1 MEFEERLALVE
12 ARLARSEQ
20 REARYR
26 RIALTSLALVAG
38 VGLLAL
44 ARPAETDKLGT
55 ELKGPVSI
63 VDKDGRTLFEM
74 GAGNGMPYLLMLN
87 EQQEVVARMGGSAE
101 SGGGYLDLFHSTG
114 REGIKLAL
122 DEFGGSVRTFD
133 RQRRPR
139 VTLDGNRHGGSVV
152 LSDTEGSFK
161 GWFHMRERGSVLLL
175 SGNELKNT
183 AYLGP
188 AEDDAGQLILYTPQ
202 DQKGTPIRSEKAG
215 K

>member
-1 MEFEERLALVE
+1 MEIEERLALVE

-26 RIALTSLALVAG
+26 RTALASLALVLG
-38 VGLLAL
+38 VGFLAL
-44 ARPAETDKLGT
+44 ARPAETDKVGT

-63 VDKDGRTLFEM
+63 VDKDGRTIFEM
-74 GAGNGMPYLLMLN
+74 GSGNGMPYLLMLN
-87 EQQEVVARMGGSAE
+87 DQQELVARIGGSTE
-101 SGGGYLDLFHSTG
+101 TGGGFLDLLHSTG
-114 REGIKLAL
+114 REGLKLAL
-122 DEFGGSVRTFD
+122 DDYGGSVRTFD
-133 RQRRPR
+133 KKRRPR
-139 VTLDGNRHGGSVV
+139 VTIDGDRHGGRVV

-161 GWFHMRERGSVLLL
+161 GWFHMRERGGVLLL

-202 DQKGTPIRSEKAG
+202 DQKGNRIAPEK
-215 K
+215 KQ